1 MLPPEERMR
10 ILLAETQQL
19 MDYLTSLPKS
29 GWTHPT
35 ACSEWCVAD
44 VVAHLTNNSSNFA
57 PRILR
62 ALQGDASPDDLSP
75 RRASGTVDPIGAAH
89 RTIAFR
95 KQFGEPDA
103 ILPEFVAANRQFEDA
118 MEMVGP
124 KDWYNLVYR
133 PAGPEPIS
141 SVVDVV
147 LAEQTVHGWD
157 IRSQFEPTATLS
169 PEAVPVL
176 VERIAQRPR
185 WWSFRQGASPLPLRY
200 RFEVVNPAQYS
211 VDVVITGEDQY
222 MEVASHEDPQVT
234 FHCDGET
241 YVMLM
246 YGRIEPQDALAE
258 GRVSAEGDRQLVQ
271 TFGANFIGG

>member
-19 MDYLTSLPKS
+19 VDYLTSLPKS
-29 GWTHPT
+29 DWTHPT
-35 ACSEWCVAD
+35 ACSEWCVSD
-44 VVAHLTNNSSNFA
+44 VVAHLTSNSKNNA
-57 PRILR
+57 ARIAR
-62 ALQGDASPDDLSP
+62 ALQGDESPDDLTP
-75 RRASGTVDPIGAAH
+75 RRRRGSVEPVEAAQ
-89 RTIAFR
+89 RIVAFR

-103 ILPEFVAANRQFEDA
+103 ILPEFVASTQELKEALG
-118 MEMVGP
+118 MVGSD
-124 KDWYNLVYR
+124 DWNKASYR

-141 SVVDVV
+141 NIVDVV

-211 VDVVITGEDQY
+211 VDLVITGEDQY
-222 MEVASHEDPQVT
+222 MEVASHEDPQVI

-246 YGRIEPQDALAE
+246 YGRIEPQDALID
-258 GRVSAEGDRQLVQ
+258 GRVAAEGDGQLVQ